1 MKNMMTIATLM
12 VAALF
17 VANCKTIDKA
27 KIAGGKE
34 SIVVNYHPR
43 MSPFGLFS
51 ATAEDCLEEL
61 NKEGAQK
68 VNVLYGQSKNSAFRP
83 LSASISN
90 QEACYAIG
98 TK

>member
-1 MKNMMTIATLM
+1 MKNMIKIAILM
-12 VAALF
+12 VAALT

-27 KIAGGKE
+27 KLAGGKE
-34 SIVVNYHPR
+34 AIVVNYHPR
-43 MSPFGLFS
+43 TSPFGAFS

-61 NKEGAQK
+61 NKEGANK
-68 VNVLYGQSKNSAFRP
+68 VNVVYGQSKNSAFRP

-90 QEACYAIG
+90 FEACYAIG